1 MKKKY
6 EKPQVLFEKYELTHS
21 VANCGAAL
29 NHTENSCELGASE
42 APNLFLQEGETI
54 FNGSTCT
61 YTIDDLGISP
71 EDYCYWTGESVNN
84 IFTS

>member
-6 EKPQVLFEKYELTHS
+6 EKPQVFFEQYELSHS
-21 VANCGAAL
+21 VANCSTAL
-29 NHTENSCELGASE
+29 NHSQDECTLDAGE
-42 APNLFLQEGETI
+42 APNLVLGQGETI
-54 FNGSTCT
+54 FNSENCL
-61 YTIDDLGISP
+61 YTMEGLGY